1 MMPTIVGNRALLE
14 RFKRDITEGT
24 LSHAYILEGP
34 TGSGK
39 HTLAQHICATLSC
52 EHGTHRTIL
61 EDDAQ
66 TSMFDTL
73 LPVVEKTKTAA
84 ESPKDIPCGECR
96 SCRKVLEGNCPD
108 IRLIGRDGKATIGV
122 ESIRFLKS
130 DVLLA
135 PNDLDTKIY
144 VIENAE
150 CMTPQAQNALLLT
163 LEEPPPYVLFLLLSN
178 GVENLL
184 ETIRSRA
191 PVLHTEC
198 IGEEEMKRYVIDT
211 CPTAARLY
219 ERSPEEFEAI
229 LLNANGCIGHAI
241 ALLDAKTR
249 KPILKQRETTDA
261 FLDICLSRRPADVL
275 SLIPLFGTKRE
286 EVATTISMIQTALR
300 DLLLLKKSESVRLL
314 YFVNRAEA
322 IDRSD
327 RFPTQALL
335 ALQRAT
341 DTALQGLERNGNVR
355 ITLIR
360 MCMDAGIL

>member
-1 MMPTIVGNRALLE
+1 MMTTIVGNHALLE
-14 RFKRDITEGT
+14 RFERDINEGT

-39 HTLAQHICATLSC
+39 HTLAQRICSMLAC
-52 EHGTHRTIL
+52 EHGVRRATLID
-61 EDDAQ
+61 EAQ
-66 TSMFDTL
+66 TSMFDMMAPL
-73 LPVVEKTKTAA
+73 VEEPPISP
-84 ESPKDIPCGECR
+84 ESVPCGECR

-108 IRLIGRDGKATIGV
+108 IRLIGRDGKASIGV
-122 ESIRFLKS
+122 EAVRFLKT

-135 PNDLDTKIY
+135 PNDLNTKIY
-144 VIENAE
+144 IIEDAE
-150 CMTPQAQNALLLT
+150 AMTPQAQNALLLT

-191 PVLHTEC
+191 PVLHTAC
-198 IGEEEMKRYVIDT
+198 IGEEDMRQYLLNT
-211 CPTAARLY
+211 SPAALRLHD
-219 ERSPEEFEAI
+219 RSAEEFEAV
-229 LLNANGCIGHAI
+229 LLSANGCIGHAI
-241 ALLDAKTR
+241 ALLDAKAR

-261 FLDICLSRRPADVL
+261 FLDICLSRRSADVL
-275 SLIPLFGTKRE
+275 ATIPLFGTKRE
-286 EVATTISMIQTALR
+286 EVAATIRMIQAALR

-314 YFVNRAEA
+314 YFVNRQEA

-335 ALQRAT
+335 SLQHAT
-341 DTALQGLERNGNVR
+341 ETALQGLERNGNVR
-355 ITLIR
+355 ITLTR